1 VQVIRMQDPR
11 DNATAEASQT
21 DEKGRGC
28 FYAINTLMI
37 LGLLIPV
44 LILLTFFVLWL
55 IPD

>member
-1 VQVIRMQDPR
+1 MRMEDPQESVGEV
-11 DNATAEASQT
+11 EAGQA

-44 LILLTFFVLWL
+44 LVLLIFFILWL

>member
-1 VQVIRMQDPR
+1 MQDPR